1 MEEQCKCSAVE
12 YLDWY
17 FKYDDGGADKT
28 AVEAWDTIKTVLDEL
43 RSTIKELQS
52 NNADLFCADGERRD
66 E

>member
-1 MEEQCKCSAVE
+1 MEEQGKCSAVE

-43 RSTIKELQS
+43 RSTIKELKS
-52 NNADLFCADGERRD
+52 
-66 E
+66 